1 MRLSQGNKL
10 SRNPFNKWRPILCR
24 HGHVGMVAL
33 ESLVDPPCDKGGS
46 TRHIPAGRFCHSS
59 LRLRRPEGC
68 SYRCSTQ
75 SRRARR
81 SRSQRRLRLNRDN
94 RKWPAPI
101 IMEWA
106 RIVLRSRGFLF
117 ACRCRAGVRPG
128 LMPDSLVPH
137 ISAPVD
143 APFPRAPIGWCFQE
157 GIGARIAKV
166 WSLCQEKG
174 CQFGILSETLV
185 PAATRAL

>member
-1 MRLSQGNKL
+1 MNRLL
-10 SRNPFNKWRPILCR
+10 RPRI
-24 HGHVGMVAL
+24 
-33 ESLVDPPCDKGGS
+33 
-46 TRHIPAGRFCHSS
+46 
-59 LRLRRPEGC
+59 RL
-68 SYRCSTQ
+68 
-75 SRRARR
+75 
-81 SRSQRRLRLNRDN
+81 RLRLNRDN

-157 GIGARIAKV
+157 GIGGRIAKV
-166 WSLCQEKG
+166 WSSCQEKR
-174 CQFGILSETLV
+174 CQFGILAETLARAREGTV
-185 PAATRAL
+185 HQYLPRKPYDGWDLPLLQTFGHLALRKKERLDMRSATVQNKGAPV